1 MFTIG
6 IIGNGF
12 VGKAT
17 FQLQCKNINILAS
30 MMKKSKV
37 SKM

>member
-1 MFTIG
+1 MKIG

-17 FQLQCKNINILAS
+17 KQLECKDISSLLMI
-30 MMKKSKV
+30 
-37 SKM
+37 

>member
-1 MFTIG
+1 MKIC

-17 FQLQCKNINILAS
+17 FIFGCKDVEIMAYDKTHN
-30 MMKKSKV
+30 V
-37 SKM
+37 VYH